1 MKLGK
6 RITITV
12 IGALGMILSAGC
24 QFGSQVVPSNS
35 STDVVKVQNIR
46 VENYFRVGNNEQVFI
61 QTPSRVFVIGAS
73 QIDTLLDLNVGDDIL
88 GAVEYEDSK
97 DYPIKASNME
107 VYKKLN
113 FVPRKQINAER
124 ILSMHPDLIIG
135 EESWYTKT
143 KLGSTDY
150 WNRKNVATMVTPGT
164 TQPMK
169 VNKDETVAD
178 QMQYIRN
185 LGMIFHK
192 EEQAKKIIYCI

>member
-88 GAVEYEDSK
+88 GAVEYGG
-97 DYPIKASNME
+97 
-107 VYKKLN
+107 L
-113 FVPRKQINAER
+113 
-124 ILSMHPDLIIG
+124 
-135 EESWYTKT
+135 
-143 KLGSTDY
+143 
-150 WNRKNVATMVTPGT
+150 
-164 TQPMK
+164 
-169 VNKDETVAD
+169 
-178 QMQYIRN
+178 
-185 LGMIFHK
+185 
-192 EEQAKKIIYCI
+192 

>member
-143 KLGSTDY
+143 K
-150 WNRKNVATMVTPGT
+150 
-164 TQPMK
+164 
-169 VNKDETVAD
+169 
-178 QMQYIRN
+178 
-185 LGMIFHK
+185 
-192 EEQAKKIIYCI
+192 